1 MAGTMTRARDPWH
14 CRPMTTF
21 AEFAETI
28 TEDERDTLFASI
40 PMIIAMVVG
49 ADGEF
54 DELEVGQAVDEM
66 FEAGEKLGTEFH
78 WSSSAQAAFERIS
91 PMARNPGEA
100 GFHGR
105 LLNLRDV
112 LRKMPVD
119 LRKQYE
125 DFVLGM
131 SLRLAAASG
140 GFLWF
145 GRPISEEE
153 KIALRKIIIALGI
166 KVENEML
173 REFLDSDD

>member
-1 MAGTMTRARDPWH
+1 
-14 CRPMTTF
+14 MTTF
-21 AEFAETI
+21 AEFAETLND
-28 TEDERDTLFASI
+28 EDRDTLFASI

-54 DELEVGQAVDEM
+54 DVIEVGAAVDAM

-91 PMARNPGEA
+91 PMAREPGEA

-105 LLNLRDV
+105 LLQLRDV
-112 LRKMPVD
+112 LRQMPPE
-119 LRKQYE
+119 LRKRYE
-125 DFVLGM
+125 DFVLDM
-131 SLRLAAASG
+131 AVRLAAASG

-153 KIALRKIIIALGI
+153 KIALRKIVIALGI
-166 KVENEML
+166 RVENPAL
-173 REFLDSDD
+173 REFLDSDE

>member
-1 MAGTMTRARDPWH
+1 
-14 CRPMTTF
+14 MTTF
-21 AEFAETI
+21 AEFAETLSE
-28 TEDERDTLFASI
+28 EDRDTLFASV

-66 FEAGEKLGTEFH
+66 FAAGEQLSTEFH

-91 PMARNPGEA
+91 PMARDPKEA

-105 LLNLRDV
+105 LLQLRDV
-112 LRKMPVD
+112 LRQMPQE
-119 LRKQYE
+119 LRDRYHE
-125 DFVLGM
+125 FVLGM
-131 SLRLAAASG
+131 AIRLAAASG

-166 KVENEML
+166 EVKHEGL
-173 REFLDSDD
+173 REFLESDD

>member
-1 MAGTMTRARDPWH
+1 
-14 CRPMTTF
+14 MTTF
-21 AEFAETI
+21 AEFAETLSD
-28 TEDERDTLFASI
+28 EERDTLYASI

-54 DELEVGQAVDEM
+54 DAIEVGAAVDAM
-66 FEAGEKLGTEFH
+66 FDAGEKLGSEFH

-91 PMARNPGEA
+91 PMARDPKEA

-105 LLNLRDV
+105 LLQLRDV
-112 LRKMPVD
+112 LRQMPAE
-119 LRKQYE
+119 LRKRYE
-125 DFVLGM
+125 DFVVDM
-131 SLRLAAASG
+131 AVRLAAASG

-153 KIALRKIIIALGI
+153 KIALRKIVIALGI
-166 KVENEML
+166 KIENEAL